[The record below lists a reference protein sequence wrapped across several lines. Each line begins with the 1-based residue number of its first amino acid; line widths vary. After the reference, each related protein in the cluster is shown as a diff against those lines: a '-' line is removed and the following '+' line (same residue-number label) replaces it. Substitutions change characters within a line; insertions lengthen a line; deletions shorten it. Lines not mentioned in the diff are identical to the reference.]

1 MAKLKKQV
9 LGEVSGTLGTFVF
22 REIKGKNVIGMRP
35 SNVSV
40 ANDPASVDRR
50 NKFKMSSKL
59 AQAVLADPNLKK
71 IWAAKTP
78 YELNTHNYIVQQNY
92 NSTLPDSL
100 SDVIKLIPEFGFP
113 LIVSSVN
120 KTSSQLSVSL
130 TALNSNPGFK
140 HLDETN
146 IMMITILFLSNP
158 IDSSVPDYSFL
169 TLFAPSQAINLTNPL
184 TFNAELDGPS
194 GVVYGKY
201 SEQKMFFVFLTLD
214 ENDNVIQF
222 SNTFVG

>member
-22 REIKGKNVIGMRP
+22 REVKGKNVIGMRP

-59 AQAVLADPNLKK
+59 ARAVLADPKLKK
-71 IWAAKTP
+71 IWSVKTP

-92 NSTLPDSL
+92 NSVLPNSL

-113 LIVSSVN
+113 LTVNSVN
-120 KTSSQLSVSL
+120 KTASQLSVSL

-140 HLDETN
+140 HMDETK
-146 IMMITILFLSNP
+146 IMMVTVLFLSNP
-158 IDSSVPDYSFL
+158 VDTSVSEYSFL
-169 TLFAPSQAINLTNPL
+169 TLPTPSQVLNLTDPL
-184 TFNAELDGPS
+184 TFNSELDGPS